1 MSYSI
6 LRVRSQKGSRRVKA
20 LTAKYG
26 NPVAIAKRIH
36 LYPSRTQK
44 LSSLALKILGGQP
57 PGKLGRRRFF
67 LRPHGQEVK
76 TSPFHGGNPGSI
88 PGGVT
93 IFMDNQICETG
104 GIGRRTRFRFWRE
117 TVGVRVPCLA
127 PR

>member
-1 MSYSI
+1 M
-6 LRVRSQKGSRRVKA
+6 R
-20 LTAKYG
+20 
-26 NPVAIAKRIH
+26 NPVTIAKRIH

-57 PGKLGRRRFF
+57 PGKIGRRRFF
-67 LRPHGQEVK
+67 RIRPHGQEVK

-93 IFMDNQICETG
+93 IYLSETG
-104 GIGRRTRFRFWRE
+104 GTGRRTRFRFWRE

-127 PR
+127 PQDSVLTEFFYCSFILYFNSIFIIQF